1 MNKLAIAQIV
11 LGVLI
16 VGIFLLAPAA
26 IFVVPVL
33 GALVLGFGIAQ
44 FLKKQV

>member
-1 MNKLAIAQIV
+1 MVSLSQIV

-26 IFVVPVL
+26 MLVVPVL

-44 FLKKQV
+44 FLKKQG